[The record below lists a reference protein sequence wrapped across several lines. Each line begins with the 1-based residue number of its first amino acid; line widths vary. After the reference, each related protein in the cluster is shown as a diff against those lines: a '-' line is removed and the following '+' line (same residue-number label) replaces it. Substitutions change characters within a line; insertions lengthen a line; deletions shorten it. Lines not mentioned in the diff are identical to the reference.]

1 MDSGVEAKP
10 VHSTSSSTRALRDDL
25 YFARAAANC
34 AATSAGPVLQ
44 VASSKPRLVPK
55 RWMSVA
61 GTTPASL
68 ATSARVSSAG
78 LRRCM
83 TRAAA
88 ARISSSEV
96 SRGRGD
102 IFIER
107 PGRAAAIRHERQLVS
122 ITEWPFIFHLT
133 LMNRRLLLSRFAGEA
148 AMEIPAAYTPPDLQ
162 GKIALVAGATRG
174 VGRGTALALGAAGAA
189 VYCTGR
195 STRTKRRRHSRAV
208 RRGSAEARKALPADY
223 YKNRPETIE
232 ETAELV
238 SARGGKGIAVVVD
251 HLQTA
256 QVERLIAKI
265 RKEKGRLHLL
275 VNDISESAEHE
286 FGKTFWQADL
296 ERGFAMFRNAIHT
309 HIITSHCAAP
319 LLIETAKNSGRTG
332 LIVEIGDGD
341 TYTYRGHLF
350 FDLIKT
356 TVIRLA
362 FAVAYELRKKNVAA
376 VALTPGF
383 LRSEVMLE
391 RFGVSEATW
400 QDAVKKDP
408 NYICSETPLYAGRA
422 VVALAADPGLMKKS
436 GRVFS
441 TWGLSDEYA
450 FCDADGRRPH
460 WGRHFVGKYGDHMNP
475 CDEGFYKY
483 WFGGALEA
491 VFPDWPS

>member
-10 VHSTSSSTRALRDDL
+10 VHSTNSSTRAFRGDL

-34 AATSAGPVLQ
+34 AAMSAGPVLQ
-44 VASSKPRLVPK
+44 VASRSWRLVPK

-88 ARISSSEV
+88 ARIFSSEV

-107 PGRAAAIRHERQLVS
+107 PGRRRQSARSGGKLFPAAPDRQFAS

-133 LMNRRLLLSRFAGEA
+133 LMNGRLLLSRFAGEA
-148 AMEIPAAYTPPDLQ
+148 AMEIPATYTPPDLH

-174 VGRGTALALGAAGAA
+174 VGRGTALALGEAGAT

-238 SARGGKGIAVVVD
+238 SARGGKGIAGREAHCED
-251 HLQTA
+251 PEGTEAAARAGQRHFGKRGA
-256 QVERLIAKI
+256 RI
-265 RKEKGRLHLL
+265 RKNVLAGRPGERICDVRQRGAHAHHHQPFRGAAADRDGERQIGKRADRGNRRRRFLRVPGTSLFRHDQDDGDPASVCHGAGAAKKERGGGGVDAGLSALGGDAGAFRCDGGQLAGRGEKKSRLHYVGNAALC
-275 VNDISESAEHE
+275 
-286 FGKTFWQADL
+286 GT
-296 ERGFAMFRNAIHT
+296 RG
-309 HIITSHCAAP
+309 
-319 LLIETAKNSGRTG
+319 
-332 LIVEIGDGD
+332 
-341 TYTYRGHLF
+341 RG
-350 FDLIKT
+350 
-356 TVIRLA
+356 A
-362 FAVAYELRKKNVAA
+362 
-376 VALTPGF
+376 
-383 LRSEVMLE
+383 
-391 RFGVSEATW
+391 
-400 QDAVKKDP
+400 
-408 NYICSETPLYAGRA
+408 
-422 VVALAADPGLMKKS
+422 
-436 GRVFS
+436 
-441 TWGLSDEYA
+441 
-450 FCDADGRRPH
+450 GRRP
-460 WGRHFVGKYGDHMNP
+460 GDHEEVRTRVQLMGTLRRIRLLRRGWAP
-475 CDEGFYKY
+475 A
-483 WFGGALEA
+483 ALGTIFHGEIWRVHEA
-491 VFPDWPS
+491 LR